1 MKHLTRNGIWIGF
14 ATIVLLI
21 LSVTQNGIAAGR
33 EIKKDYPLTQLT
45 KNVYVIYG
53 PNEEVSKEN
62 QGFRN
67 NPVIVTTDK
76 GVVVVD
82 PGSSVYTGEMVV
94 KKVKSITGRP
104 VIAVF
109 NTHAHGDHWLGNQGI
124 RNHYPKAPIYADA
137 NMMQGIANGEGEMWI
152 KAINQ
157 RSDGAIEGTK
167 VVAPDHTVKDGDKLT
182 FGNITIEVHSAGK
195 AHSDSDIMLWI
206 PEEKVF
212 LFGDVL
218 RNENLSPFMSS
229 FKGNLAA
236 LAAGEKINA
245 KVYIPGHGKGGDKS
259 IIVPYRNFIIDLK
272 REVKKYF
279 DGGLSDYEMKPKVI
293 KALQA
298 YQTWSGF
305 DENIG
310 RLISLAY
317 LDVENESF

>member
-1 MKHLTRNGIWIGF
+1 MKLKFNGGWIGL
-14 ATIVLLI
+14 ASIVLLT
-21 LSVTQNGIAAGR
+21 LFVTQNGIAAGR
-33 EIKKDYPLTQLT
+33 EIQKDYPLTQLT

-53 PNEEVSKEN
+53 PNEEVSKQN

-67 NPVIVTTDK
+67 NPVVVITGK

-94 KKVKSITGRP
+94 KKVKTVTDKPI
-104 VIAVF
+104 IAVF
-109 NTHAHGDHWLGNQGI
+109 DSHAHGDHWLGNQGI
-124 RNHYPKAPIYADA
+124 RNFYPNVPIYADA
-137 NMMQGIANGEGEMWI
+137 IMMQGVANGDGEMWI

-182 FGNITIEVHSAGK
+182 FGNITIEVYSAGK

-229 FKGNLAA
+229 FKGDLAA
-236 LAAGEKINA
+236 LALGEKINA
-245 KVYIPGHGKGGDKS
+245 KVYIPGHGKSGDKS
-259 IIVPYRNFIIDLK
+259 IIGPYRNFIIDLK

-279 DGGLSDYEMKPKVI
+279 DQGLSDYEMKPKVI
-293 KALQA
+293 NALNA
-298 YQTWSGF
+298 YQAWSGF